1 MKQTTPNLARKK
13 TTTTNNQKVNKNVLL
28 LSKEEIEGLTYDLR
42 AMPIELYEDEIT
54 NLKLIAAQSQDLIGS
69 RLYFGED
76 GYYYQGLKAKEYSF
90 TKPIKIFSET
100 SMESFTKKV
109 SGTKVILSDY
119 NEYKEWKKENKKLK
133 LYFCL
138 CDINSYTESKRGKQ
152 KTKLYYEG
160 SYRKDCFIFLNKET
174 GEWMLVKVE

>member
-1 MKQTTPNLARKK
+1 MENLIEFFLIITLTILFLHFINKFQNSHEANDAKPCKKK

-119 NEYKEWKKENKKLK
+119 NEYKEWKK
-133 LYFCL
+133 
-138 CDINSYTESKRGKQ
+138 RKQ
-152 KTKLYYEG
+152 KTKT
-160 SYRKDCFIFLNKET
+160 IFLS
-174 GEWMLVKVE
+174 L